1 MLTDLLDNK
10 YVKTGITIMLGLYAA
25 LLGPEL
31 PKSVRDLF
39 ENSIFKMVVLF
50 FVVVRGN
57 KDPQMALMIAI
68 AYVLTLEYLQK
79 QDVISGF
86 ASVSLLENMENN
98 DSLPFPT
105 PDLPLS
111 LEMPIETYSMETMD
125 NLNYIEAMANLEF
138 ADDMEEDKPYV
149 ENFGDVEDDDRY
161 ELFSEDDGTE
171 FADDDDDEERGR
183 YAENFDDD
191 EEGGGYAFAHEDGH
205 DEELTYGYAEN
216 FGDNEEDGNYTY
228 AANDEEG
235 DDYTYE
241 SFADNEEGGDYA
253 YAADDDEDHGRYAE
267 NFTSL

>member
-39 ENSIFKMVVLF
+39 ENSIFKMIVLF

-79 QDVISGF
+79 QDVIQGF

-98 DSLPFPT
+98 DSFPLPT
-105 PDLPLS
+105 PEFPS
-111 LEMPIETYSMETMD
+111 TLEMPIETYSLETMD

-138 ADDMEEDKPYV
+138 ADDEEDHGRYA

-171 FADDDDDEERGR
+171 FADDEDDQGRYENFADDEDDQGRYENFADDEDDQGRYENFADDEDDQGR
-183 YAENFDDD
+183 YAENF
-191 EEGGGYAFAHEDGH
+191 A
-205 DEELTYGYAEN
+205 
-216 FGDNEEDGNYTY
+216 
-228 AANDEEG
+228 
-235 DDYTYE
+235 
-241 SFADNEEGGDYA
+241 
-253 YAADDDEDHGRYAE
+253 DDEDDQGRYAE
-267 NFTSL
+267 NFADDEDVQGRYAENFADDEDDQGRYENFTSL